1 MHSVS
6 THPLPLATFAA
17 ALLALSPGA
26 ARALSVIDDFEVGS
40 FNQSTT
46 SLSTSLQ
53 NINNVAHCISPYRT
67 TILSSSSGLS
77 ISAANS
83 TSHAT
88 DDQAEITLQGLSAL
102 GCKYEFDSPIDLTQ
116 GDFWDRIRMSVQ
128 LGQGS
133 ASVTMIVFL
142 WGEDFAWEAVQKNN
156 VSSGTTTFF
165 LSEFSSIDVTKVRA
179 IQVSTKIATGDR
191 YVELDDIRLA
201 RSPWLAVWDFAY
213 LGPIQSIWNV
223 MYGGPD
229 SEPSR
234 RAALELVEGGL
245 PVEEMRFERR
255 ADETPGVGMWWNG
268 ESTMPQTTT
277 WKYKFSFEGVTE
289 SAALV
294 GEPRVTLG
302 SGGALVEYDL
312 EYLGRGVDTSRE
324 WIRFD
329 IPEEQLLAITDLV
342 AEPLVGTPENGL
354 LLTLTVDA
362 EREGSSDAPLLMI
375 ALDGERSDT
384 PGSTPV
390 PEPQDTRIASTLEA
404 VPSVAR
410 AGTTFRAA
418 RAPSVATS
426 LDVFDVNGR
435 RVRTLSWSADA
446 PELFW
451 DGRDAAGRSV
461 APGVY
466 WARSAATSD
475 AVAKVVVVR

>member
-6 THPLPLATFAA
+6 ARTPLFPAALAAL
-17 ALLALSPGA
+17 LLALSPGA
-26 ARALSVIDDFEVGS
+26 ARALVIDDFEAGS
-40 FNQSTT
+40 FNQFTESLTT
-46 SLSTSLQ
+46 SVQ

-88 DDQAEITLQGLSAL
+88 DDQAEINLQGLSAL

-116 GDFWDRIRMSVQ
+116 GDFWDRVRMSVQ
-128 LGQGS
+128 LGEGN
-133 ASVTMIVFL
+133 ASVTMILFL

-165 LSEFSSIDVTKVRA
+165 LNEFSSIDVTKVRA
-179 IQVSTKIATGDR
+179 IQVSTKIATGSR

-201 RSPWLAVWDFAY
+201 RSPWIAAWELAYFGPLQAVWNLA
-213 LGPIQSIWNV
+213 
-223 MYGGPD
+223 YGGPD

-234 RAALELVEGGL
+234 RMALELVGGGL
-245 PVEEMRFERR
+245 PMEEMRFERR
-255 ADETPGVGMWWNG
+255 ADEAPGVGMWWNG
-268 ESTMPQTTT
+268 ASTMPQFTT
-277 WKYKFSFEGVTE
+277 WKYEVSFEELTE
-289 SAALV
+289 AVRLV
-294 GEPRVTLG
+294 GEPRVTLAP
-302 SGGALVEYDL
+302 GGAMVEYDL
-312 EYLGRGVDTSRE
+312 EYLGRAVDTSRE
-324 WIRFD
+324 WITFD
-329 IPEEQLLAITDLV
+329 IPEEQLMTIAELT
-342 AEPLVGTPENGL
+342 AEPLGGDPDRGL

-362 EREGSSDAPLLMI
+362 TREGSSDAPLIMI
-375 ALDGERSDT
+375 GLDGERSESS
-384 PGSTPV
+384 GSTPV
-390 PEPQDTRIASTLEA
+390 PEPQSTRITSALEA

-410 AGTTFRAA
+410 LGTTFRAA

-435 RVRTLSWSADA
+435 RVRTLSWTADA

-466 WARSAATSD
+466 WARSAASND